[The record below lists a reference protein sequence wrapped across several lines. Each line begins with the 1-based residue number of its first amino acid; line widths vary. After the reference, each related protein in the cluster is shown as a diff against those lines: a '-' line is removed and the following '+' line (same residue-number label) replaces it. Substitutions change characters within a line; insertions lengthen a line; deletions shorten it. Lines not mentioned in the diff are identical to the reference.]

1 METEGR
7 EEEEEVYFDVL
18 DMCTRLKKLENYA

>member
-18 DMCTRLKKLENYA
+18 DMWTRLTKLENYA

>member
-1 METEGR
+1 MEAEGR

-18 DMCTRLKKLENYA
+18 DMWTRLTKLENYA